1 MAEEKNIMQAILQ
14 GRYGEAFRL
23 LTDTAPASRTARE
36 HYLLHYCYLSGL
48 GTKPDFEKAKGEL
61 VRAAAQDDP
70 LALTDA
76 YCSFE
81 ERYLI
86 AGNEEEFL
94 GLVEGPLEE
103 ERAAGNP
110 LALRALALL
119 TEEGIGR
126 PRSAEKAE
134 ALYREAAEAGLAPAA
149 FDAAAMYGRPE
160 YKNEE
165 KLFFWLEKGAE
176 AGHVQSMVTAG
187 KLCLRGEGT
196 EKDERK
202 AASYFRQAA
211 ENGADSVLLLLGVLE
226 KEHPE
231 WETAPEK
238 TFEALEKGLALYPAD
253 GEAGRACLALGDC
266 FREGFGTERDPEKA
280 LKWYKKGE
288 EKGQSLGGV
297 LAAKLWYDG
306 DFGPGKEKRAFSQMK
321 RSAKDGDAR
330 AMYFLGRFLAEG
342 IGTAA
347 DGKQAEEW
355 FRRASNRSGVLPYSR
370 LGREAEKQGL
380 LHEFTAL
387 IRERAG
393 KDGSLRGAEP
403 EFPKGKLGSTLSVEE
418 AQDWLDGETARRID
432 WIKKEIGWK
441 E

>member
-1 MAEEKNIMQAILQ
+1 MAAEKEIMEAILQ
-14 GRYGEAFRL
+14 SRYGEAFRL
-23 LTDTAPASRTARE
+23 LSDIAPASRTARE

-48 GTKPDFEKAKGEL
+48 GTKPDFEKAKREL
-61 VRAAAQDDP
+61 VKAAAQDDP

-86 AGNEEEFL
+86 AGSEEEFL
-94 GLVEGPLEE
+94 GLVEGPLET
-103 ERAAGNP
+103 ERAEGNP

-119 TEEGIGR
+119 TEEGVGR

-134 ALYREAAEAGLAPAA
+134 ALYREAAEMGLAPAS

-160 YKNEE
+160 FKDEAR
-165 KLFFWLEKGAE
+165 LFSWLERGAE

-187 KLCLRGEGT
+187 RLCLRGEGT

-202 AASYFRQAA
+202 AAAYFRRAA
-211 ENGADSVLLLLGVLE
+211 ENGADSVLSVLGILE

-231 WETAPEK
+231 WGADPEK
-238 TFEALEKGLALYPAD
+238 TFAALKKGLALYPAD

-266 FREGFGTERDPEKA
+266 FRDGFGTEKDPAAA

-306 DFGPGKEKRAFSQMK
+306 GMGKGNEKRAFSQMK
-321 RSAKDGDAR
+321 RSAGNGDAR

-347 DGKQAEEW
+347 DAKKAEEW
-355 FRRASNRSGVLPYSR
+355 FRRASNRSGVLPYTE

-380 LHEFTAL
+380 LHAFTEFVK
-387 IRERAG
+387 ERMG
-393 KDGSLRGAEP
+393 RDGSLRGAEP
-403 EFPKGKLGSTLSVEE
+403 DFPEGKLGSTLSVEE
-418 AQDWLDGETARRID
+418 AQAWLDGETARKIRYM
-432 WIKKEIGWK
+432 KKEIGWK
-441 E
+441 D